1 MIDHMDEPLLLEH
14 ARQGDLDAFNR
25 LVLAYQNQAYSLAY
39 RILGETEPAAD
50 AAQQA
55 FLSAFRHLAELRGA
69 SFRSWLLRIV
79 ANACMDELRRR
90 KRKPA
95 VSLEAMTED
104 EEGNDRTESLRV
116 LADPAESPEA
126 AAVRS
131 DLRSLLEEC
140 LARLTPDAR
149 ATVLLVDVHA
159 LEYHEVARTLRI
171 ALGTVKSR
179 VARARA
185 DLRDCL
191 RTKGEHPSR
200 ARRLEDEARA

>member
-1 MIDHMDEPLLLEH
+1 MLEEQVLLRD
-14 ARQGDLDAFNR
+14 ARGGDLDAFNR
-25 LVLAYQNQAYSLAY
+25 LVLIHQNHAYSFAY
-39 RILGETEPAAD
+39 RMLGEKEAAAD

-55 FLSAFRHLAELRGA
+55 FLSAYRHLSELRGE

-79 ANACMDELRRR
+79 ANACLDELRRR
-90 KRKPA
+90 KRRPA
-95 VSLEAMTED
+95 VSLDDLTAGED
-104 EEGNDRTESLRV
+104 DDSTGESLSIM
-116 LADPAESPEA
+116 ASPAEGPEA

-131 DLRSLLEEC
+131 DLRRTLEEC
-140 LARLTPDAR
+140 LSLLTPDAR

-159 LEYHEVARTLRI
+159 LEYGEAARSLRV

-191 RTKGEHPSR
+191 RAKGELPPQ
-200 ARRLEDEARA
+200 ARRLESEARA

>member
-1 MIDHMDEPLLLEH
+1 MLLQD
-14 ARQGDLDAFNR
+14 ARNGDLEAFNR
-25 LVLAYQNQAYSLAY
+25 LVLVYQNLAYSFAY
-39 RILGETEPAAD
+39 RMLGEAEGAAD

-55 FLSAFRHLAELRGA
+55 FLSAYRHLNEMRGE

-79 ANACMDELRRR
+79 ANACLDELRRR
-90 KRKPA
+90 KRRPA
-95 VSLEAMTED
+95 VSLEDLASGEEED
-104 EEGNDRTESLRV
+104 RSEESLSI
-116 LADPAESPEA
+116 LADPAEGPEA

-131 DLRSLLEEC
+131 DLRRAIEDC
-140 LARLTPDAR
+140 LALLPPDQR

-159 LEYHEVARTLRI
+159 QDYSEAARALRV

-191 RTKGEHPSR
+191 RAKGELPPP
-200 ARRLEDEARA
+200 ARRLESEARA

>member
-1 MIDHMDEPLLLEH
+1 MDERILLQDARHGNLE
-14 ARQGDLDAFNR
+14 AFNQ
-25 LVLAYQNQAYSLAY
+25 LVLAHQNHAYSFAY
-39 RILGETEPAAD
+39 RMLGEEEGAAD

-55 FLSAFRHLAELRGA
+55 FLSAYRHLNELRGE

-79 ANACMDELRRR
+79 ANACLDELRRR
-90 KRKPA
+90 KRRPA
-95 VSLEAMTED
+95 VSLDDLATGEED
-104 EEGNDRTESLRV
+104 DRSDESLSI
-116 LADPAESPEA
+116 LADPTEGPES

-131 DLRSLLEEC
+131 DLRRSIEEC
-140 LARLTPDAR
+140 LSLLPPEQR

-159 LEYHEVARTLRI
+159 LEYGEAARALRV

-191 RTKGEHPSR
+191 RAKGELPPQ
-200 ARRLEDEARA
+200 ARRLESEAHA

>member
-1 MIDHMDEPLLLEH
+1 MDERLLLQD
-14 ARQGDLDAFNR
+14 ARNGDLEAFNR
-25 LVLAYQNQAYSLAY
+25 LVLVYQNLAYSFAY
-39 RILGETEPAAD
+39 RMLGEAEGAAD

-55 FLSAFRHLAELRGA
+55 FLSAYRHLNEMRGE

-79 ANACMDELRRR
+79 ANACLDELRRR
-90 KRKPA
+90 KRRPA
-95 VSLEAMTED
+95 VSLEDLASGEEED
-104 EEGNDRTESLRV
+104 RSEESLSI
-116 LADPAESPEA
+116 LADPAEGPEA

-131 DLRSLLEEC
+131 DLRRAIEDC
-140 LARLTPDAR
+140 LALLPPDQR

-159 LEYHEVARTLRI
+159 QDYSEAARALRV

-191 RTKGEHPSR
+191 RAKGELPPP
-200 ARRLEDEARA
+200 ARRLESEARA

>member
-1 MIDHMDEPLLLEH
+1 MDERLILRD
-14 ARQGDLDAFNR
+14 ARGGDLDAFNR
-25 LVLAYQNQAYSLAY
+25 LVLAHQNHAYSFAY
-39 RILGETEPAAD
+39 RMLGESESAAD

-55 FLSAFRHLAELRGA
+55 FLSAYRHLGELRGE

-79 ANACMDELRRR
+79 ANACLDELRRR
-90 KRKPA
+90 KRRPA
-95 VSLEAMTED
+95 VSLEDLATGED
-104 EEGNDRTESLRV
+104 DERSEESLSI
-116 LADPAESPEA
+116 LADPAEGPES

-131 DLRSLLEEC
+131 DLRRAIEDC
-140 LARLTPDAR
+140 LALLPPEAR

-159 LEYHEVARTLRI
+159 LDYSEAARTLRV

-191 RTKGEHPSR
+191 RAKGELPPAS
-200 ARRLEDEARA
+200 RRLESEASV